1 MIKKLVLN
9 DIKHNKLFSGA
20 AVFFMAVSAML
31 LALTV
36 LLTAGLLGAID
47 SLMAKAQ
54 VPDYMQMHAG
64 DQEAAVYEESSG
76 ELPERQIARFAGSC
90 EAVEKW
96 QICRF
101 LNLDNSRLSLG
112 GKSLADSTQDNG
124 LSMQGEQFDY
134 LLTIDNEIP
143 EVLQGEVY
151 VPVCYRSR
159 YELTVRD
166 QMEIGDR
173 EFVIAGFLR
182 DAQMNSMM
190 ASSKRFLVNEADYK
204 QLKEEYAEEYL
215 IEFLLRDGTDSNVFA
230 AAYAAAGLPANGPAI
245 TRALI
250 RMMNALSDGTMIF
263 IIFLVSIVVLLISLL
278 CIRFMLSLQMERD
291 RKEVGM
297 LKALGVG
304 KAQIRRLYFAKYLIF
319 SVCGGLVGVLTAF
332 CFRDPLER
340 QIRELYGVP
349 ADGLR
354 AGILSLMAA
363 LFTEG
368 IILLS
373 VHRFLRR
380 TDKMSA
386 LTALSAAR
394 DQERKHGRRQYL
406 LIGFVA
412 AACTFLALVPQNLYS
427 TMSDPAFVRY
437 MGIGDGAIRMD
448 VRQADNIDAVTKRI
462 ADTLEKD
469 ARVEKYAVL
478 RTGSCTAVLSNGE
491 MIHLPVETGD
501 HHIFPVNYS
510 KGRPPEGEKEIALS
524 SMNAEELGLSVG
536 DSLHLMI
543 RGETA
548 AYLVCG
554 IYSDIT
560 NGGRTAKAYQTDDEI
575 PPVWS
580 VLYVSLNEAADMELW
595 MEEYRQM
602 GADVIAV
609 ADYVKDTYSQTLEQL
624 RLASVSALG
633 MAVLVTAV
641 VPTLFMRLIV
651 EKNRYAV
658 SLHKALGFT
667 GSNMRRIYFRKGICP
682 ALAGIA
688 AGVLCGNLCG
698 EGLCGVMLRSFGVD
712 SFHFTFDP
720 VQAFLVLPGIL
731 LVTAAAAVWTGI
743 REIRRVSAWECC
755 SGMED

>member
-1 MIKKLVLN
+1 
-9 DIKHNKLFSGA
+9 
-20 AVFFMAVSAML
+20 ML
-31 LALTV
+31 AS
-36 LLTAGLLGAID
+36 GLLGAID

-101 LNLDNSRLSLG
+101 LNLDNSSLSLG

-159 YELTVRD
+159 YELTVGD

-250 RMMNALSDGTMIF
+250 RMMNALSDGTLIF
-263 IIFLVSIVVLLISLL
+263 IIFLVSVVVLLISLL
-278 CIRFMLSLQMERD
+278 CIRFM
-291 RKEVGM
+291 
-297 LKALGVG
+297 
-304 KAQIRRLYFAKYLIF
+304 LYFAKYLIF

-354 AGILSLMAA
+354 AGIMSLMAA

-394 DQERKHGRRQYL
+394 DQERKHGRGQYL

-437 MGIGDGAIRMD
+437 MGIGDGEIRMD

-641 VPTLFMRLIV
+641 VLTLFMRLIV

-667 GSNMRRIYFRKGICP
+667 GSDMRRIYFGKGICP
-682 ALAGIA
+682 ARGRA
-688 AGVLCGNLCG
+688 
-698 EGLCGVMLRSFGVD
+698 LRRYA
-712 SFHFTFDP
+712 
-720 VQAFLVLPGIL
+720 AFL
-731 LVTAAAAVWTGI
+731 W
-743 REIRRVSAWECC
+743 RRQLSFYV
-755 SGMED
+755 